1 MRAGCRITMSAMT
14 QTVLLAIDTSTE
26 FCSVALLAADGPTAD
41 AASFRTWVRHE
52 RTGAVSSTR
61 VLPAVREVLDEAG
74 LAFADCNAIA
84 FGAGPGSFTGLR
96 TATGVAQG
104 LAFGRALPVVP
115 VGTLLACAEAARLNA
130 GAAAGRATRV
140 LAALD
145 ARMDEVYW
153 ADYAWDDAAG
163 DWQALVPAS
172 LAAPADVRAPDAP
185 FVLAGN
191 AAAAFG
197 ERLPAC
203 ARAAGDRRERA
214 AACAADRARRAARI
228 SRGTRRAG
236 RSRGARVRARQG
248 RADHRRAA
256 RRARGRR
263 RPMSGVLMTDRYL
276 APMTD
281 ADLDEVVEIERAAY
295 EFPWSRGN
303 FEDSLRNGYFGVCM
317 RHVTGVLVGYCV
329 LMPVVD
335 EMHLLNLCVAPVAQR
350 SGVGLALLREAV
362 RIARAE
368 RLDGVL
374 LEVRPSNPRAIRLYE
389 RFGFVSV
396 GRRRNYY
403 PAKHRS
409 REDAIVMRLALTKE
423 GGAHGMD

>member
-1 MRAGCRITMSAMT
+1 
-14 QTVLLAIDTSTE
+14 
-26 FCSVALLAADGPTAD
+26 
-41 AASFRTWVRHE
+41 
-52 RTGAVSSTR
+52 
-61 VLPAVREVLDEAG
+61 
-74 LAFADCNAIA
+74 
-84 FGAGPGSFTGLR
+84 
-96 TATGVAQG
+96 
-104 LAFGRALPVVP
+104 
-115 VGTLLACAEAARLNA
+115 
-130 GAAAGRATRV
+130 
-140 LAALD
+140 
-145 ARMDEVYW
+145 
-153 ADYAWDDAAG
+153 
-163 DWQALVPAS
+163 
-172 LAAPADVRAPDAP
+172 
-185 FVLAGN
+185 
-191 AAAAFG
+191 
-197 ERLPAC
+197 
-203 ARAAGDRRERA
+203 
-214 AACAADRARRAARI
+214 
-228 SRGTRRAG
+228 
-236 RSRGARVRARQG
+236 
-248 RADHRRAA
+248 
-256 RRARGRR
+256 
-263 RPMSGVLMTDRYL
+263 MSGVLMTDRYL

-362 RIARAE
+362 RIARVE